1 MLRSFLISLVFVSVL
16 GAGEF
21 NKVLSVGD
29 AAPNWENLPA
39 TDGKQYSLKSF
50 QNVEYLVIVFTCNSC
65 PTAVDYEDRII
76 QFANK
81 HKDKVAVVAINV
93 NLIKEDSLEEMK
105 KRAKEKK
112 FPFVYLFDESQKIA
126 KSFGATYTPEF
137 FILNKERKVVYMG
150 AMDDRNN
157 ATEVK
162 VHYLEDAL
170 HSLQKGESPKVKETV
185 ARGCLIRYKRVRED

>member
-16 GAGEF
+16 RAGEF
-21 NKVLSVGD
+21 NKVLSIGD

-50 QNVEYLVIVFTCNSC
+50 QNAEYLVIVFTCNSC

-162 VHYLEDAL
+162 VHYLEDAIN
-170 HSLQKGESPKVKETV
+170 SLQKGESPKVKETV